1 MFLLICKKL
10 KAQHNSDGDWGK
22 ILCAGN
28 HVNRTP
34 AKPFWEAGLYW

>member
-10 KAQHNSDGDWGK
+10 KAQHNSDRDWGK
-22 ILCAGN
+22 ILCVGN

-34 AKPFWEAGLYW
+34 AKLFWEAGLYW

>member
-10 KAQHNSDGDWGK
+10 KAQHNSDRDWGK

-28 HVNRTP
+28 HVNWTL
-34 AKPFWEAGLYW
+34 AKPLPEAGLYW